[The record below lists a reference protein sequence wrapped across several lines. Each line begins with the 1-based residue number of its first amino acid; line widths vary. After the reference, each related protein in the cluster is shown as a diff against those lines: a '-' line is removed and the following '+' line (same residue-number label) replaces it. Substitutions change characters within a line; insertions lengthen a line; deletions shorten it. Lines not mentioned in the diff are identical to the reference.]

1 METAA
6 VLLLLAMLAAVFL
19 GVIFRLAGEP
29 LAWSDELAQYL
40 LVWTSFTG
48 WIIASRRRSHIRIG
62 LIVDRLKGP
71 LRRIAEIVSQFDG
84 IAALVAVA
92 EQERVLSA
100 LHEVVARE
108 YAELVPKPYRAML
121 ATRYEANRRRIAEIV
136 IQLLVLLL
144 GAILLFKSFGLIQRN
159 TDVEWVSLPLSVAL
173 VYIPIPIAG
182 LAIVLQALAQIAE
195 AARGKAA
202 HDSGQE
208 LPL

>member
-1 METAA
+1 MVATFARWSDRLVEAAA

-19 GVIFRLAGEP
+19 GVVFRLAGEP
-29 LAWSDELAQYL
+29 LAWSDEMAQYL

-62 LIVDRLKGP
+62 LIVDRIEGP
-71 LRRIAEIVSQFDG
+71 LRRIVEIV
-84 IAALVAVA
+84 
-92 EQERVLSA
+92 
-100 LHEVVARE
+100 
-108 YAELVPKPYRAML
+108 
-121 ATRYEANRRRIAEIV
+121 T
-136 IQLLVLLL
+136 QLLVLLL

-159 TDVEWVSLPLSVAL
+159 MDVEWVSLPLSVAL

-195 AARGKAA
+195 AARGRPA

>member
-1 METAA
+1 VVATLARWSDRLVEAAA

-19 GVIFRLAGEP
+19 GVVFRLAGEP

-62 LIVDRLKGP
+62 LIVDRIKGP
-71 LRRIAEIVSQFDG
+71 LRRVAEI
-84 IAALVAVA
+84 
-92 EQERVLSA
+92 
-100 LHEVVARE
+100 
-108 YAELVPKPYRAML
+108 
-121 ATRYEANRRRIAEIV
+121 AT
-136 IQLLVLLL
+136 QLLVLLL

-159 TDVEWVSLPLSVAL
+159 VDVEWISLPLSVAL
-173 VYIPIPIAG
+173 VYIPMPIAG

-195 AARGKAA
+195 AASGKAV
-202 HDSGQE
+202 HDSRQE

>member
-1 METAA
+1 VVAAFARWSDRLVETAA

-19 GVIFRLAGEP
+19 GVVFRLAGEP

-71 LRRIAEIVSQFDG
+71 LRRIV
-84 IAALVAVA
+84 
-92 EQERVLSA
+92 
-100 LHEVVARE
+100 
-108 YAELVPKPYRAML
+108 
-121 ATRYEANRRRIAEIV
+121 EIV

-159 TDVEWVSLPLSVAL
+159 MDVEWVSLPLSVAL

-182 LAIVLQALAQIAE
+182 LAVVLQALAQIAE
-195 AARGKAA
+195 AARGRPA